1 MQNISCL
8 VLKEEDESLFI
19 IGLESISMMHNIIRV
34 LINSKSI
41 SKILT
46 FFIESTFKILK
57 NSMLLK

>member
-57 NSMLLK
+57 NSILLK